1 MRRTKVKELSVEE
14 FQPYGTYAALIE
26 PSSEKIGSPPIEFF
40 RDMVQQDL
48 AGASSASFSTCRAE
62 KRPMVVD
69 VTEYHTR
76 AAEGI
81 LPIDNDVLLHVA
93 PATPPEDGVP
103 LDKIVVYRVPK
114 GTMVVL
120 RPGVW
125 HHGPFTVNDQPAHV
139 LIVLPER
146 TYAND
151 CEVFELKGED
161 RIQIEL

>member
-1 MRRTKVKELSVEE
+1 MRTTKVRELSVEE
-14 FQPYGTYAALIE
+14 FQPYGTYAALID
-26 PSSEKIGSPPIEFF
+26 PGSEKIGSPPVEFF

-48 AGASSASFSTCRAE
+48 AGASAASFSACRVE
-62 KRPMVVD
+62 KRPLVVD
-69 VTEYHTR
+69 VAEYHTR

-93 PATPPEDGVP
+93 PATPPDDGVP

-125 HHGPFTVNDQPAHV
+125 HHAAFTANDQPANV

-151 CEVFELKGED
+151 CEVFELKEED
-161 RIQIEL
+161 RIQIEP